1 MLSRRVTGTRLLAL
15 ALAAAQDGR
24 QVHGRSCQGP
34 WRQDLVEDVVPYSEC
49 WTEIVIAHLAMPNTT
64 DPIANWDTSYVT
76 DMSYTFKHGKRPD
89 TYPWH
94 GTTAAT
100 AAFDANLAAWDT
112 RRVGDMGLMFEGAR
126 AFADQNGGL
135 AGWDTSKVSSMYFMF
150 SGASSFSTDLNKWDT
165 SNVVTMAFMFA
176 HAAKFNGNITGFDTR
191 KVDSMQGMFLDTG
204 AFNGFISPWQTSAVR
219 GMSKMFSGV
228 RAFDQ
233 DLGAWDVRRISSAGF
248 EDMFSGHSNSC
259 ARNRQ
264 GLYPGCCNRFRI
276 YSGWKNQTVGFA
288 EAANPFRPGYRS
300 CDQKGNL
307 TNHTCL
313 ANWAEAEDCDVAT
326 TSQTT
331 TMPSTTRGSR
341 LQGEGG
347 TGRDSPSQT
356 ATPTTSRT
364 TTTTATS
371 TATTTQTTTATRSA
385 TSTATTTPSSSSTTP
400 TTTAALSIDDNT
412 IGDVVDRW
420 ESAASGSGNNTDDN
434 GIGSWNVSAVKTMD
448 SLFLDKPKFNA
459 TISHWQVD
467 QVTSM
472 VGMFANAT
480 SFNSDV
486 SKWNVAQVTAMQG
499 MFAGASSFNS
509 DISQWN
515 VARVRGK
522 EPQNQNRVWP

>member
-15 ALAAAQDGR
+15 ALAATQGGR
-24 QVHGRSCQGP
+24 QVHGWCQGP
-34 WRQDLVEDVVPYSEC
+34 WRSGGDVRLDVSIC
-49 WTEIVIAHLAMPNTT
+49 WTEIVIAHLSLPNTT
-64 DPIANWDTSYVT
+64 DPIAGWDTSQVT
-76 DMSYTFKHGKRPD
+76 DFSYTFKHGQRPGWW
-89 TYPWH
+89 PWQ
-94 GTTAAT
+94 GKAAPT
-100 AAFDANLAAWDT
+100 AAFDASLAAWDT
-112 RRVGDMGLMFEGAR
+112 CRGEDMSQMFYGAQ
-126 AFADQNGGL
+126 AFADQDGGL
-135 AGWDTSKVSSMYFMF
+135 AGWDTSKVSSMNSMF

-165 SNVVTMAFMFA
+165 SNVKTLSFMFA
-176 HAAKFNGNITGFDTR
+176 RAAKFNGNITGFDTR
-191 KVDSMQGMFLDTG
+191 KVTAMQGMFLETG
-204 AFNGFISPWQTSAVR
+204 AFNGFISPWQTSAVKD
-219 GMSKMFSGV
+219 MSEMFSGV

-248 EDMFSGHSNSC
+248 ADMFSGHSNSC

-264 GLYPGCCNRFRI
+264 GLHPGCCNRKRI

-288 EAANPFRPGYRS
+288 EEANPFRLGYRS

-313 ANWAEAEDCDVAT
+313 ANWAEAEDCDLA
-326 TSQTT
+326 
-331 TMPSTTRGSR
+331 
-341 LQGEGG
+341 
-347 TGRDSPSQT
+347 
-356 ATPTTSRT
+356 T
-364 TTTTATS
+364 TTTTATTATTAATTTTAMMTTTAATNTTTTTTTTIS
-371 TATTTQTTTATRSA
+371 TTTATTTTTMTTTSTTTTAT
-385 TSTATTTPSSSSTTP
+385 
-400 TTTAALSIDDNT
+400 SIDDGT

-434 GIGSWNVSAVKTMD
+434 GIGGWNVSAVKTMD
-448 SLFLDKPKFNA
+448 GLFFDKPKFNA

-472 VGMFANAT
+472 VRMFANAT
-480 SFNSDV
+480 FFNSDV

-515 VARVRGK
+515 VARVREK